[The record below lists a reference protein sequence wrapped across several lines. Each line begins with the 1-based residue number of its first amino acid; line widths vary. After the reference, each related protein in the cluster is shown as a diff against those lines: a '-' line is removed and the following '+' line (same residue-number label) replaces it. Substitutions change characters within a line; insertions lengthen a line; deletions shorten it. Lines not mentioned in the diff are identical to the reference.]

1 MVYVNGDILT
11 PVTDDRPTIVCHQVN
26 CKGVMGSG
34 LAKQVRAELPG
45 VYEVYKEKCDAGFAR
60 LGQVQVCSAI
70 LTTGYLVANVFGQW
84 GYGTEKRHTDYEALR
99 NAFTYLAEAYSQY
112 TIRIP
117 YKMGCGLGGGDWE
130 IVESI
135 IKETL
140 CDKGIEVEIWRC
152 DSRSERKAD

>member
-34 LAKQVRAELPG
+34 LAKQVRAKLPG
-45 VYEVYKEKCDAGFAR
+45 VYEVYKEKCDAGFAH

-70 LTTGYLVANVFGQW
+70 LTSGYLVANVFGQW

-112 TIRIP
+112 AIRIP

-140 CDKGIEVEIWRC
+140 CDKGIEVEIWRLDC
-152 DSRSERKAD
+152 D